1 MKLVPRGGNSLI
13 KYETG
18 NQDDGNIGRGVEVS
32 GQIKFQ
38 ERLEVDGKIT
48 GKVASTSGALVI
60 GEMGTIEAQIEV
72 GICVIHGTVLGD
84 VTASARIEIHRTGK
98 VNGDLVT
105 PALLVEEGA
114 IFNGSVKM
122 TNEKQ
127 ATEVLSELVSGA
139 EAADRRK
146 IKGA

>member
-1 MKLVPRGGNSLI
+1 MKLVARGGNSLI
-13 KYETG
+13 KYDTSG
-18 NQDDGNIGRGVEVS
+18 LDDGSIGRGVEVS

-38 ERLEVDGKIT
+38 ERLQVDGRIT
-48 GKVASTSGALVI
+48 GKVASTNGALVI
-60 GEMGTIEAQIEV
+60 GEMGTVEAQIEV
-72 GICVIHGTVLGD
+72 GICVIHGTVQGD
-84 VTASARIEIHRTGK
+84 VTASTRVEIHHTGK

-122 TNEKQ
+122 TKEKP
-127 ATEVLSELVSGA
+127 ATEVLPELVSGA
-139 EAADRRK
+139 DTTDRRK